1 VELFT
6 ISVHKPINE
15 HVNENG
21 LSEMVGK
28 LFKEYYDV
36 FHVELHGLPPT
47 REIDHAI
54 DLMSNAKP
62 FESPLLILF
71 C

>member
-6 ISVHKPINE
+6 ISVHEPINE
-15 HVNENG
+15 LVNDNG
-21 LSEMVGK
+21 LSEIARKV
-28 LFKEYYDV
+28 LKEYFDV
-36 FHVELHGLPPT
+36 FHVDLHGLPPT

-62 FESPLLILF
+62 L
-71 C
+71 

>member
-15 HVNENG
+15 LVTENG

-28 LFKEYYDV
+28 LLEEYFDV
-36 FHVELHGLPPT
+36 FHVDLHGLPPT

-54 DLMSNAKP
+54 DLISNAKP
-62 FESPLLILF
+62 L
-71 C
+71 